1 MFLFFFKYTCMENQL
16 NELEYLNLNLL
27 KFSNVV
33 TLFEGCK
40 LSAFFQKL
48 EFSQVL
54 CCAQMLTK

>member
-1 MFLFFFKYTCMENQL
+1 MENQL
-16 NELEYLNLNLL
+16 NELKYLNLNVL

>member
-1 MFLFFFKYTCMENQL
+1 MENQL
-16 NELEYLNLNLL
+16 NELMHLNLNFM
-27 KFSNVV
+27 KFSNIV

-48 EFSQVL
+48 EFSQIL

>member
-1 MFLFFFKYTCMENQL
+1 METQL
-16 NELEYLNLNLL
+16 NEFRYLNLNLL
-27 KFSNVV
+27 EFSSV
-33 TLFEGCK
+33 TLLEGCK